1 MEDREGELTTTYSIK
16 VSGYM
21 SSDIKPGIA
30 IAGQP
35 ALHPYFHR
43 PLYKL
48 LGAGFA
54 AGMRIDALEER
65 AFPASHPSGTHAL
78 SWGGNFSEIPPILV
92 ARMTIP

>member
-35 ALHPYFHR
+35 APHPYFHR
-43 PLYKL
+43 PLHKP

-54 AGMRIDALEER
+54 AGMRLDALEER
-65 AFPASHPSGTHAL
+65 AFPAGHPSGSMRCLGAETSAKFL
-78 SWGGNFSEIPPILV
+78 PSWSPG
-92 ARMTIP
+92 